1 MLPTSNLRIANMRRR
16 NSVDRYLCGLSVSL
30 AVAVALAVLQSGA
43 AAAQTYPQRPVRL
56 IVPAAAGGGLDVL
69 ARFMAQRVSEIWHQ
83 QLFVENK
90 PGANFIIG
98 MDAVAKAEPDGY
110 TLLFVSSAGL
120 TINPVVFAKL
130 PLDPMRDLMPVT
142 ITTSNPFVLLVNN
155 SVPARSVQE
164 LVAFLKAN
172 PGKLNHASNSAS
184 TMLVSE
190 LFKARA
196 GVDYI
201 DINFRG
207 GGPAIISTEAGDTQ
221 LCFVDLASATAALSS
236 DRVRVLAVTTADRY
250 KLRPELPTLA
260 ENGVAGYSAA
270 AWGVV
275 LAPAKTPTEI
285 ITKINSSFREALKSP
300 QLIERIH
307 AVGNEVVGSSQEE
320 ALNTLS
326 AEAAQWS
333 NLVRERHIQL
343 MQ

>member
-1 MLPTSNLRIANMRRR
+1 M
-16 NSVDRYLCGLSVSL
+16 
-30 AVAVALAVLQSGA
+30 
-43 AAAQTYPQRPVRL
+43 
-56 IVPAAAGGGLDVL
+56 L
-69 ARFMAQRVSEIWHQ
+69 ARIMAQRVSEIWNQ
-83 QLFVENK
+83 QVIVENK

-120 TINPVVFAKL
+120 TINPAVFPKL
-130 PLDPMRDLMPVT
+130 PLDPMRDLVPVT

-155 SVPARSVQE
+155 SVPAKSVQE
-164 LVAFLKAN
+164 LVAYLKAN

-196 GVDYI
+196 GVDYT
-201 DINFRG
+201 DVNFRG

-260 ENGVAGYSAA
+260 EGGVTGYSAA

-275 LAPAKTPTEI
+275 LAPAKTPADI
-285 ITKINSSFREALKSP
+285 IAKINAGFREALKSP
-300 QLIERIH
+300 EVIERIH
-307 AVGNEVVGSSQEE
+307 SVGNEVFGSTSQE
-320 ALNTLS
+320 AVNMLS
-326 AEAAQWS
+326 AEATQWS
-333 NLVRERHIQL
+333 DLVKERHIHL

>member
-1 MLPTSNLRIANMRRR
+1 MVATQQPENADMKRR
-16 NSVDRYLCGLSVSL
+16 NPVGRYLCILSVSL
-30 AVAVALAVLQSGA
+30 AIAVAIAALQSGA
-43 AAAQTYPQRPVRL
+43 AAAQSYPSRPVRL

-69 ARFMAQRVSEIWHQ
+69 ARIMAQRVSEIWNQ

-130 PLDPMRDLMPVT
+130 PLDPMRDLKPVT
-142 ITTSNPFVLLVNN
+142 ITTSNPFVLLVNS
-155 SVPARSVQE
+155 SVPAKSVQE
-164 LVAFLKAN
+164 LVAYLKAN

-196 GVDYI
+196 GVDYT

-250 KLRPELPTLA
+250 NLRPDLPTLA
-260 ENGVAGYSAA
+260 EGGVAGYSAA

-275 LAPAKTPTEI
+275 LAPARTPAEI
-285 ITKINSSFREALKSP
+285 IARINNAFREALKSP

-320 ALNTLS
+320 ALNTLG
-326 AEAAQWS
+326 AEADQWS